1 LWYNDYNGRSDYRIC
16 ISYGVACM
24 SVTGEWVEEVIED
37 KLQREENKYKAVKI
51 EKICWSRL

>member
-1 LWYNDYNGRSDYRIC
+1 
-16 ISYGVACM
+16 M